1 MLIDTLSLQLYSEN
15 VKRANSS
22 EHNKKK
28 YMFGKSFQVFP
39 YIKLALG
46 NYIKITYVP
55 IKKKRRK
62 EKEKKINLIM

>member
-1 MLIDTLSLQLYSEN
+1 
-15 VKRANSS
+15 
-22 EHNKKK
+22 
-28 YMFGKSFQVFP
+28 MFGKSFQVFP